1 MPFQISL
8 VRDGAVPA
16 TTYDPGMAG
25 RLVSPTLVGRA
36 PELAALEDA
45 LDRAVRGTPVHQL
58 VAGEAGVGKSRLV
71 RETSSLAAA
80 RGFRVLSGSCADVG
94 EGGVPY
100 GPIVEALR
108 TLVRGL
114 EPSAIDSIVGD
125 ARGDLARLV
134 PALGSAPEPSTPTE
148 FVAPRLLDGIL
159 GVLQRL
165 AEVRPVLFIVED
177 LHWADAATREAIAF
191 LARQLDTDRVL
202 LLMTF
207 RADELHRRHPLL
219 PWIAELERSGRVE
232 RVALVRLDA
241 DETAAL
247 LEAILGEPPTAS
259 LVDRVHRRSDGNPF
273 FVEELL
279 GAGAKAASG
288 PIPATLREVLL
299 TRIVALPDPAQRV
312 VHVAAVA
319 GRRVDHDLLAEVAG
333 MDDAVLIEGLRS
345 AVGGHV
351 LVTSGATGDAV
362 EGDYAFRHALLQEAA
377 YDDLLPGERQRLH
390 RAFAEVLATRGPGS
404 GAPAAGHWA
413 ELAWHFSAARDVRRS
428 FEASVRAT
436 EAATRAYAFAD
447 AQRHGERALE
457 QWSAVDDAEAIAG
470 MDRAALLDMVAQAA
484 WLASDSRR
492 PVALRREAIV
502 ALAGGDPVRMGIAQ
516 ERLGRALWYHG
527 DTQGALAAH
536 ETAIGL
542 IPDDPPTPEL
552 ARVLA
557 GYGQILMLV
566 DHWTEATEV
575 LSRAVDVARR
585 TGARQ
590 AEGHARNSLGLCL
603 AVGGL
608 YREGYASLEAALRIA
623 HEIGS
628 PDDIGRAYV
637 NLCSAYRYA
646 GDPAGGLEVVRRG
659 VVAATQYG
667 LDRTYAYFIRS
678 NGVQCATEL
687 DAWDEGM
694 ALADASIGSPADGR
708 VHRRYGLANA
718 LPLLVARGDARTGV
732 RLDEL
737 RTILAATSVEGQF
750 HAPLWIA
757 ETEYALW
764 QGDPTA
770 ALEAYVAGDAQ
781 LGERDWR
788 WYDIR
793 LRRLGVQA
801 AADTAEV
808 ARARRDRAAEASAR
822 ATGDAAWETLV
833 RLATEAASAQQGL
846 ALSETDAERTLA
858 VAERT
863 RLHGRSDVA
872 SWTAARDGW
881 TARDNVYLAAYAG
894 FRLAEAAMTAGDRPT
909 ATEALR
915 AAHETAVHL
924 GAGPLAREVEALA
937 MRARIDLDA
946 PAAPAAAPVIETP
959 RDPFGLTPRER
970 DVLPLIVQ
978 GRTNRQI
985 AETLFISENT
995 AGVHVSNILGKLGV
1009 STRTEAAGIAAKLG
1023 LA

>member
-1 MPFQISL
+1 M
-8 VRDGAVPA
+8 
-16 TTYDPGMAG
+16 
-25 RLVSPTLVGRA
+25 
-36 PELAALEDA
+36 
-45 LDRAVRGTPVHQL
+45 
-58 VAGEAGVGKSRLV
+58 
-71 RETSSLAAA
+71 
-80 RGFRVLSGSCADVG
+80 
-94 EGGVPY
+94 
-100 GPIVEALR
+100 
-108 TLVRGL
+108 
-114 EPSAIDSIVGD
+114 
-125 ARGDLARLV
+125 
-134 PALGSAPEPSTPTE
+134 
-148 FVAPRLLDGIL
+148 
-159 GVLQRL
+159 
-165 AEVRPVLFIVED
+165 
-177 LHWADAATREAIAF
+177 
-191 LARQLDTDRVL
+191 
-202 LLMTF
+202 
-207 RADELHRRHPLL
+207 
-219 PWIAELERSGRVE
+219 
-232 RVALVRLDA
+232 
-241 DETAAL
+241 
-247 LEAILGEPPTAS
+247 
-259 LVDRVHRRSDGNPF
+259 
-273 FVEELL
+273 
-279 GAGAKAASG
+279 
-288 PIPATLREVLL
+288 
-299 TRIVALPDPAQRV
+299 
-312 VHVAAVA
+312 
-319 GRRVDHDLLAEVAG
+319 
-333 MDDAVLIEGLRS
+333 
-345 AVGGHV
+345 
-351 LVTSGATGDAV
+351 SGA
-362 EGDYAFRHALLQEAA
+362 
-377 YDDLLPGERQRLH
+377 
-390 RAFAEVLATRGPGS
+390 
-404 GAPAAGHWA
+404 
-413 ELAWHFSAARDVRRS
+413 S

-492 PVALRREAIV
+492 SVALRREAIV
-502 ALAGGDPVRMGIAQ
+502 ALAGGDPVRLGIAQ

-659 VVAATQYG
+659 VVAATQFG

-718 LPLLVARGDARTGV
+718 LPLLVARGDERTGA

-737 RTILAATSVEGQF
+737 RTILAATAVEGQF

-764 QGDPTA
+764 QGDPGA
-770 ALEAYVAGDAQ
+770 ALDAYVAGDAQ

-808 ARARRDRAAEASAR
+808 ARARRDRAAEARAR
-822 ATGDAAWETLV
+822 ETGDAAWETLV
-833 RLATEAASAQQGL
+833 RLATEAATAQQGL
-846 ALSETDAERTLA
+846 ALSETEAERTLA

-872 SWTAARDGW
+872 SWAAARDGW
-881 TARDNVYLAAYAG
+881 AARDNVYLAAYAG
-894 FRLAEAAMTAGDRPT
+894 YRLAEAAMTAGDRAT
-909 ATEALR
+909 ATDALR
-915 AAHETAVHL
+915 AAHATAVHL
-924 GAGPLAREVEALA
+924 GARPLAREVEALA
-937 MRARIDLDA
+937 TRARIDLE
-946 PAAPAAAPVIETP
+946 APVAPEPAPVVETP

>member
-1 MPFQISL
+1 MPPPYALRQ
-8 VRDGAVPA
+8 AA
-16 TTYDPGMAG
+16 AYHPGMAG

-36 PELAALEDA
+36 SELSGLEDA

-58 VAGEAGVGKSRLV
+58 IAGEAGVGKSRLV
-71 RETSSLAAA
+71 RETSALAAA
-80 RGFRVLSGSCADVG
+80 RGFRVLSGGCADVG

-191 LARQLDTDRVL
+191 LVRQLDTDRVL

-207 RADELHRRHPLL
+207 RGDELHRRHPLL

-232 RVALVRLDA
+232 RVSLVRLDE
-241 DETAAL
+241 DQTAQL
-247 LEAILGEPPTAS
+247 LEAILGEPPTPS

-273 FVEELL
+273 FVEELI

-288 PIPATLREVLL
+288 PMPATLREVLL
-299 TRIVALPDPAQRV
+299 TRIVALPDQAQRV
-312 VHVAAVA
+312 VQVAAVA

-333 MDDAVLIEGLRS
+333 MDESALIEGLRA

-351 LVTSGATGDAV
+351 LVTSAGSGEQF

-413 ELAWHFSAARDVRRS
+413 ELAWHFSAARDVRRA

-436 EAATRAYAFAD
+436 DAATAAYAFAD

-457 QWSAVDDAEAIAG
+457 QWSAVDDATGIAG
-470 MDRAALLDMVAQAA
+470 MDRAALLDRVAQAA

-492 PVALRREAIV
+492 SVALRREAIV
-502 ALAGGDPVRMGIAQ
+502 ALAGGDPVRLGIAQ

-575 LSRAVDVARR
+575 LARAVDLARR

-608 YREGYASLEAALRIA
+608 YREGYASLEESLRIA
-623 HEIGS
+623 DEIGS

-659 VVAATQYG
+659 VVAATQFG

-718 LPLLVARGDARTGV
+718 LPLLVARGDERTGE

-737 RTILAATSVEGQF
+737 RTILAATEVEGQF

-764 QGDPTA
+764 QGDTVA
-770 ALEAYVAGDAQ
+770 AMDAYVTGDAQ
-781 LGERDWR
+781 LGDRDWR

-801 AADTAEV
+801 AADAAEV
-808 ARARRDRAAEASAR
+808 ARARRDRAAEAR
-822 ATGDAAWETLV
+822 GREIGEGAWETLV
-833 RLATEAASAQQGL
+833 RLATEAATAQQGL
-846 ALSETDAERTLA
+846 ALSETEAERTLA
-858 VAERT
+858 IAERT

-872 SWTAARDGW
+872 PWLAARDAW
-881 TARDNVYLAAYAG
+881 SARDNVYLAAYAG
-894 FRLAEAAMTAGDRPT
+894 YRLAEAAMTAGDRT
-909 ATEALR
+909 AATEALR
-915 AAHETAVHL
+915 AAHATAVHL
-924 GAGPLAREVEALA
+924 GARPLAREVGALA
-937 MRARIDLDA
+937 TRARIDLEA
-946 PAAPAAAPVIETP
+946 SAAPAPVAVVETP

-1009 STRTEAAGIAAKLG
+1009 STRTEAAGVAAKLG

>member
-1 MPFQISL
+1 
-8 VRDGAVPA
+8 
-16 TTYDPGMAG
+16 MAG

-36 PELAALEDA
+36 SELAALEDA
-45 LDRAVRGTPVHQL
+45 LDRAVHGAPAHQL
-58 VAGEAGVGKSRLV
+58 IAGEAGVGKSRLV
-71 RETSSLAAA
+71 RETASLAAA
-80 RGFRVLSGSCADVG
+80 RGFRVLSGACADVG

-114 EPSAIDSIVGD
+114 EPSAVDSIVGA

-219 PWIAELERSGRVE
+219 PWIAELERSGRIE
-232 RVALVRLDA
+232 RVALERLDE
-241 DETAAL
+241 DETATL
-247 LEAILGEPPTAS
+247 LEAILGEPPTPS
-259 LVDRVHRRSDGNPF
+259 LVERVHRRSDGNPF

-299 TRIVALPDPAQRV
+299 ARIVALPERGQRV
-312 VHVAAVA
+312 VHVAAVG

-333 MDDAVLIEGLRS
+333 MDDAALIEGLRS
-345 AVGGHV
+345 AVGGQV
-351 LVTSGATGDAV
+351 LVTSSGSGEGS

-377 YDDLLPGERQRLH
+377 YDDLLPGERQRVH
-390 RAFAEVLATRGPGS
+390 RAFGEVLATRGPGS

-413 ELAWHFSAARDVRRS
+413 ELAWHFSAARDTRRS
-428 FEASVRAT
+428 FEASVRASD
-436 EAATRAYAFAD
+436 AATAAYAFAD
-447 AQRHGERALE
+447 AQRHGERSLE
-457 QWSAVDDAEAIAG
+457 QWSAVEDAEAIAG
-470 MDRAALLDMVAQAA
+470 MDRAALLDRVAQAA
-484 WLASDSRR
+484 WLAGDSRR
-492 PVALRREAIV
+492 SVALRRDAIA
-502 ALAGGDPVRMGIAQ
+502 ALADADRVRQGIAQ

-527 DTQGALAAH
+527 DTDAALAAH

-542 IPDDPPTPEL
+542 IPDEPPTPEL

-566 DHWTEATEV
+566 DQWMEATEV
-575 LSRAVDVARR
+575 LSRAVDLARR

-590 AEGHARNSLGLCL
+590 AEGHARNTLGLCL
-603 AVGGL
+603 AVGGR

-637 NLCSAYRYA
+637 NLSEAYHSA
-646 GDPAGGLEVVRRG
+646 GDPAGALEVVRRG
-659 VVAATQYG
+659 IVAASQVG

-678 NGVQCATEL
+678 NGIQCATEL
-687 DAWDEGM
+687 DAWEEADS
-694 ALADASIGSPADGR
+694 LARASVESPADGR
-708 VHRRYGLANA
+708 VHRRYGLANWI
-718 LPLLVARGDARTGV
+718 LLLVAQGDEQAEQ
-732 RLDEL
+732 RLEEL
-737 RTILAATSVEGQF
+737 RGLLAGGTVEAQFHGPFRIAEAEHAAWGGDPEAALAA
-750 HAPLWIA
+750 
-757 ETEYALW
+757 Y
-764 QGDPTA
+764 
-770 ALEAYVAGDAQ
+770 EAGAQQ
-781 LGERDWR
+781 LGDRGWR
-788 WYDIR
+788 WYDLR
-793 LRRLGVQA
+793 LRRVGVRA
-801 AADTAEV
+801 AADAAEL
-808 ARARRDRAAEASAR
+808 ARARRDGAAEARAR
-822 ATGDAAWETLV
+822 EAGEAAWATLE
-833 RLATEAASAQQGL
+833 RLAGFALPAQDGLARGETEAEL
-846 ALSETDAERTLA
+846 ALGSAERS
-858 VAERT
+858 
-863 RLHGRSDVA
+863 RLHGRADTEA
-872 SWTAARDGW
+872 WT
-881 TARDNVYLAAYAG
+881 TARDRWAARGNVYLAAYAG
-894 FRLAEAAMTAGDRPT
+894 FRLAEAAMTAGDRST
-909 ATEALR
+909 ATAALR

-924 GAGPLAREVEALA
+924 GARPLCREIEALA
-937 MRARIDLDA
+937 TRARIDLEAREA
-946 PAAPAAAPVIETP
+946 PPPTANVQPP

>member
-1 MPFQISL
+1 MPFQITH

-16 TTYDPGMAG
+16 TTYHPGMAG

-36 PELAALEDA
+36 SELAALEDA

-80 RGFRVLSGSCADVG
+80 RGFRVLSGACADVG

-114 EPSAIDSIVGD
+114 EPAAIDSIVGRR
-125 ARGDLARLV
+125 ARDLARLV

-241 DETAAL
+241 DQTARA
-247 LEAILGEPPTAS
+247 ARGDPRRAADAVARRRGSTGDRTATRS
-259 LVDRVHRRSDGNPF
+259 SSRSSSGPARRRGSGRSRRRSARSCWRGSSRCPSRPS
-273 FVEELL
+273 
-279 GAGAKAASG
+279 A
-288 PIPATLREVLL
+288 
-299 TRIVALPDPAQRV
+299 V

-333 MDDAVLIEGLRS
+333 MDDDALIDG
-345 AVGGHV
+345 APVGGRRARPRDAG
-351 LVTSGATGDAV
+351 GAGDEV
-362 EGDYAFRHALLQEAA
+362 DGDYAFRHALLQEAA

-413 ELAWHFSAARDVRRS
+413 ELAWHLSAARDVRRA

-436 EAATRAYAFAD
+436 DAATRAYAFAD

-492 PVALRREAIV
+492 SVALRREAIV
-502 ALAGGDPVRMGIAQ
+502 ALGRRRPGPAGDRPGAARAGAVVPRRHAGGAGGARDGDRAHPGRSADARARAGARGLRPDPHARRPLDGGDGGAA
-516 ERLGRALWYHG
+516 RGRSTL
-527 DTQGALAAH
+527 
-536 ETAIGL
+536 
-542 IPDDPPTPEL
+542 
-552 ARVLA
+552 
-557 GYGQILMLV
+557 
-566 DHWTEATEV
+566 
-575 LSRAVDVARR
+575 ARR

-659 VVAATQYG
+659 VVAATQFG

-718 LPLLVARGDARTGV
+718 LPLLVARGDERTG
-732 RLDEL
+732 D
-737 RTILAATSVEGQF
+737 
-750 HAPLWIA
+750 APGRA
-757 ETEYALW
+757 PH
-764 QGDPTA
+764 DPR
-770 ALEAYVAGDAQ
+770 GH
-781 LGERDWR
+781 
-788 WYDIR
+788 
-793 LRRLGVQA
+793 RRGGPVPRPVV
-801 AADTAEV
+801 D
-808 ARARRDRAAEASAR
+808 RRDRVRAVAGRPERGARCVRRRRCAAGR
-822 ATGDAAWETLV
+822 PATGAGTTSGCAGSACRRPRTRR
-833 RLATEAASAQQGL
+833 RLPARGGTGQRRPAPARPATPRGRRSSGSRPRRRRRSRGL
-846 ALSETDAERTLA
+846 AL
-858 VAERT
+858 V
-863 RLHGRSDVA
+863 
-872 SWTAARDGW
+872 RDG
-881 TARDNVYLAAYAG
+881 G
-894 FRLAEAAMTAGDRPT
+894 
-909 ATEALR
+909 
-915 AAHETAVHL
+915 
-924 GAGPLAREVEALA
+924 
-937 MRARIDLDA
+937 
-946 PAAPAAAPVIETP
+946 
-959 RDPFGLTPRER
+959 
-970 DVLPLIVQ
+970 
-978 GRTNRQI
+978 
-985 AETLFISENT
+985 
-995 AGVHVSNILGKLGV
+995 
-1009 STRTEAAGIAAKLG
+1009 
-1023 LA
+1023 